1 MKKLLLILILSLTI
15 LITSCQTT
23 EPVEQE
29 FPAFTDVVT
38 LPARPTL
45 ETIPQN
51 TSIAIKVLSTNLN
64 LTISH
69 IKTLEEYISTQE
81 KYYKKILTI
90 NEK

>member
-23 EPVEQE
+23 EPVELTI
-29 FPAFTDVVT
+29 PVFTEIIT
-38 LPARPTL
+38 IPTRPTL
-45 ETIPQN
+45 ETVPN
-51 TSIAIKVLSTNLN
+51 TSEAIKVLSTNLN

-69 IKTLEEYISTQE
+69 IKILEEYITIQE

-90 NEK
+90 SEK

>member
-15 LITSCQTT
+15 LIISCQTT

-45 ETIPQN
+45 ETIPN
-51 TSIAIKVLSTNLN
+51 TSEAIKVLSTNLN

-69 IKTLEEYISTQE
+69 IKILEEYITTQE

-90 NEK
+90 SEK

>member
-15 LITSCQTT
+15 LITSCETT

-45 ETIPQN
+45 ETIPN
-51 TSIAIKVLSTNLN
+51 TSEAIKVLSTNLN

-69 IKTLEEYISTQE
+69 IKILEEYITIQE

-90 NEK
+90 SEK

>member
-15 LITSCQTT
+15 LIISCQTT

-45 ETIPQN
+45 ETIPN
-51 TSIAIKVLSTNLN
+51 TSEAIKVLSTNLN

-69 IKTLEEYISTQE
+69 IKTLEEYITTQE

-90 NEK
+90 SEK

>member
-45 ETIPQN
+45 ETIPN
-51 TSIAIKVLSTNLN
+51 TSEAIKVLSTNLN

-69 IKTLEEYISTQE
+69 IKILEEYITIQE

-90 NEK
+90 SEK

>member
-15 LITSCQTT
+15 LITSCETT
-23 EPVEQE
+23 EPIEQE

-38 LPARPTL
+38 LPTRPTL
-45 ETIPQN
+45 ETVPN
-51 TSIAIKVLSTNLN
+51 TSEAIKVLSTNLN

-69 IKTLEEYISTQE
+69 IKILEEYITIQE

-90 NEK
+90 SEK

>member
-45 ETIPQN
+45 ETIPN
-51 TSIAIKVLSTNLN
+51 TSEAIKVLSTNLN

-69 IKTLEEYISTQE
+69 IKTLEEYITTQE

-90 NEK
+90 SEK

>member
-45 ETIPQN
+45 ETIPN
-51 TSIAIKVLSTNLN
+51 TSDAIKVLSTNLN

-69 IKTLEEYISTQE
+69 IKILEEYITIQE

-90 NEK
+90 SKK